1 LRAPLR
7 AIDGF
12 THVLI
17 EDYGHKLDAAG
28 VEHLNRVRSGAQRM
42 SELIDDLLNL
52 SRLTRGPLATADVD
66 LSALAREIL
75 AQLTA
80 AAPTR
85 VVDVIVAP
93 GVTARGD
100 PRLLRVVLTNLLDN
114 AWKYTGKTEHA
125 RVEFG
130 EARIDR
136 ERVFYVR
143 DNGAGFEMQYAG
155 RLFGPFQRLHGV
167 SEFPGTG
174 VGLATVARIVH
185 RHGGRVWAEAA
196 PGEGA
201 VFYFT
206 LPRQ

>member
-1 LRAPLR
+1 
-7 AIDGF
+7 
-12 THVLI
+12 
-17 EDYGHKLDAAG
+17 
-28 VEHLNRVRSGAQRM
+28 
-42 SELIDDLLNL
+42 
-52 SRLTRGPLATADVD
+52 LTRGPLAAADVD